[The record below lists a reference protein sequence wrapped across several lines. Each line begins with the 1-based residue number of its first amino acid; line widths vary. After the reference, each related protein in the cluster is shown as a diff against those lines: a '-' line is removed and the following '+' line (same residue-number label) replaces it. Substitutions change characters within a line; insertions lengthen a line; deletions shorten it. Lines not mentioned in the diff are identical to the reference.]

1 MSDSPN
7 RWMRIIVNGKSAG
20 DPAFREAVATIREQ
34 GYRLEMRVTWEGGDA
49 ARYAGEAVKDQVD
62 VVIAAGG
69 DGTINEVVN
78 GILQADDAPNV
89 AVGIVPYGTAND
101 FATGCGIPKGDPLAA
116 LTLITENEP
125 VPIDV
130 GRVNDRYFINVA
142 SGGFGAEVT
151 TATSPEL
158 KKAIGGAAYA
168 LTGIVAAAKMSPYQG
183 KLITPDGEEEGEMI
197 IGAVGN
203 GRLAGGGFEVC
214 PKALLDDGLLD
225 VMSVRD
231 LDILDLGNLVRELM
245 NMDAEDNRLVSY
257 RQLPSFEI
265 HTERPLQLNLDGEPI
280 QGKSFRFEALPRK
293 LAFVL
298 PPGAPLTQSS
308 ES

>member
-1 MSDSPN
+1 MLSTA
-7 RWMRIIVNGKSAG
+7 KKAG
-20 DPAFREAVATIREQ
+20 DPALREAVSKIRQQ
-34 GYRLEMRVTWEGGDA
+34 GHRLDVRVTWEGGDA
-49 ARYAGEAVKDQVD
+49 ARYAGEAVKDRVD

-78 GILQADDAPNV
+78 GILQATNEPKI
-89 AVGIVPYGTAND
+89 AVGILPYGTAND

-116 LTLITENEP
+116 LTLVAENEP

-130 GRVNDRYFINVA
+130 GKVNEQYFVNVA

-151 TATSPEL
+151 TATPPEL
-158 KKAIGGAAYA
+158 KKKIGGAAYA
-168 LTGIVAAAKMSPYQG
+168 LTGIVTAAKMSPYRG
-183 KLITPDGEEEGEMI
+183 KLITADGEEEGDMI
-197 IGAVGN
+197 VGAVGN
-203 GRLAGGGFEVC
+203 GRLAGGGFQVC

-225 VMSVRD
+225 VMAVHD
-231 LDILDLGNLVRELM
+231 LDILDFGPLVQELM
-245 NMDAEDNRLVSY
+245 NIGAEENRLVSY
-257 RQLPSFEI
+257 RQLASFEI

-280 QGKSFRFEALPRK
+280 QGTLFRFEALPRK

-298 PPGAPLTQSS
+298 PPSAPLTQSS